1 MDLALELG
9 SNIVTTHI
17 GVILRDKSCVRYTIM
32 QEACAE
38 LAEYARSAGGVF
50 AIETGPEP
58 AAVLLSFLQPL
69 PQGGVGVNLDPANLV
84 MVTDDDPVRAVHL
97 LDQYIV
103 HTHAKDGVRLR
114 PSDPQAVYDFFAE
127 GGIGDLRLEEYFKET
142 PLGEGSVDFN
152 RYISALKEIGYQG
165 FLTIEREVGENP
177 IQDIFH
183 ARDFLKRYL

>member
-1 MDLALELG
+1 MT
-9 SNIVTTHI
+9 NI
-17 GVILRDKSCVRYTIM
+17 LC
-32 QEACAE
+32 
-38 LAEYARSAGGVF
+38 
-50 AIETGPEP
+50 
-58 AAVLLSFLQPL
+58 
-69 PQGGVGVNLDPANLV
+69 
-84 MVTDDDPVRAVHL
+84 
-97 LDQYIV
+97 
-103 HTHAKDGVRLR
+103 THAKDGVRLR